1 MFVVGGEREGFEGFA
16 CYEDRLNW
24 FGVLLYACTV
34 CAICAFPTCDVRPVA
49 FDELD
54 DFRVSC
60 TQLDPAS
67 SKRPTQ
73 SFPAILMLTSSA
85 CNLV

>member
-34 CAICAFPTCDVRPVA
+34 CAICAF
-49 FDELD
+49 L
-54 DFRVSC
+54 
-60 TQLDPAS
+60 PATFGPWRS
-67 SKRPTQ
+67 
-73 SFPAILMLTSSA
+73 TSSMTSE
-85 CNLV
+85 